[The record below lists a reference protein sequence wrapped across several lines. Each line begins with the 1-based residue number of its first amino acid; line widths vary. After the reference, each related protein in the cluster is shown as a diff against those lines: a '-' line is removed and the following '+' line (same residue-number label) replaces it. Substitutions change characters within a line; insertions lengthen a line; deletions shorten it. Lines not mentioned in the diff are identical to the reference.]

1 MTDAGLRCDGDG
13 MGDHNELTLRLQAG
27 AKPLDAETAT
37 RIGRAA
43 RADAVELSAGGAI
56 YGFSLPAADSAIA
69 RGNVE
74 MGACFTPGARW
85 HTRYELW
92 LVVSAPALASRE
104 SGSRS
109 PPATSRPQPAS
120 RNRTR
125 A

>member
-27 AKPLDAETAT
+27 AKPLHAETAT

-74 MGACFTPGARW
+74 IGARF
-85 HTRYELW
+85 TLARLGTLATSW
-92 LVVSAPALASRE
+92 LVVSALASRE
-104 SGSRS
+104 SRS
-109 PPATSRPQPAS
+109 VAV
-120 RNRTR
+120 TR
-125 A
+125 